1 MSETILAIQN
11 LSKKYKIKTH
21 PFSLKYAWLK
31 AVNDVSLN
39 IRKGELLGLVGESG
53 CGKTTLAK
61 LLLFLEK
68 PDQGKI
74 QWENTLLTG
83 LGPKKLKFWRR
94 LVQPIFQDPFASL
107 NPKQTINQIL
117 QEPLLIH
124 HLGDSRKRNRAVN
137 QVLTEVGLS
146 PKLKTAYPHQL
157 SGGQRQRIAIA
168 RALILKP
175 EFIIADEPTSALDVS
190 VQAQIVN
197 LLLESQAKRQIT
209 YLFISHNLSLVANI
223 AERIAVMYMGKVIEI
238 MERNQFLGEHHPYTE
253 VLWSSI
259 PRLERKTKI
268 NVQQWGEPPN
278 PLSLPSGCVFHP
290 RCKQK
295 IEICKKEAPS
305 LKEIKPGHWIACHL
319 F

>member
-11 LSKKYKIKTH
+11 LSKIYKIKTH

-31 AVNDVSLN
+31 AVNNVSLN

-74 QWENTLLTG
+74 QWRDTLLTG

-117 QEPLLIH
+117 Q
-124 HLGDSRKRNRAVN
+124 DSRKRNRAVN

-146 PKLKTAYPHQL
+146 PKLKTAYPHQLSGGQRQRIAIARALILKPEFIIADEL

-223 AERIAVMYMGKVIEI
+223 AERIAVMYMG
-238 MERNQFLGEHHPYTE
+238 
-253 VLWSSI
+253 
-259 PRLERKTKI
+259 RKTKI

-295 IEICKKEAPS
+295 IEICKKEVPS